1 MSTTTR
7 ASAASE
13 AWVLMGRLFQVNKG
27 RFFAIAS
34 EFDLSPPQM
43 HALRALDANEPMPM
57 SELASQMHCDNSN
70 ITGIIDRLEDREL
83 VQRRPAEH
91 DRRVKHLLLTE
102 RGAELR
108 ERLGAAMAQPPAQL
122 EKLST
127 DEQRQL
133 RDLLRKATS

>member
-1 MSTTTR
+1 
-7 ASAASE
+7 
-13 AWVLMGRLFQVNKG
+13 
-27 RFFAIAS
+27 
-34 EFDLSPPQM
+34 
-43 HALRALDANEPMPM
+43 M

-70 ITGIIDRLEDREL
+70 ITGIIDRLEDRGL
-83 VQRRPAEH
+83 VQRRAAEH

-102 RGAELR
+102 RGADLR

-122 EKLST
+122 EKLSA